1 MARVPLSPLIMN
13 KLFRK
18 LGVKFLNFM
27 RTIFRMHAPQREL
40 FFRAKPS
47 RHLSDGRKG
56 LIRPQR
62 ATRNFC
68 AILLCKSKRKRRPP
82 THPPSTGGGS
92 CPPSTTDAAFPPL
105 LSRPS
110 YLRTS
115 ASPSLLG
122 PTTCC
127 TRARVTSV
135 AAEARVVRCRSTQD
149 TEDYQSAWHQED
161 ALR

>member
-68 AILLCKSKRKRRPP
+68 ASYLTLQKQTQTASSHPP
-82 THPPSTGGGS
+82 TKHRG
-92 CPPSTTDAAFPPL
+92 F
-105 LSRPS
+105 LSAVDDRRGISPVVIS
-110 YLRTS
+110 YLHTS
-115 ASPSLLG
+115 ASPRL
-122 PTTCC
+122 
-127 TRARVTSV
+127 
-135 AAEARVVRCRSTQD
+135 Q
-149 TEDYQSAWHQED
+149 
-161 ALR
+161 